1 MKGEKKLLINGLL
14 CSLVLI
20 TRWTQMPRTETP
32 YSVCDKK
39 RKQRGHTMQA
49 NTTQINGAKTIPIS
63 KQQTIILYTT
73 IGTDILAFKFN
84 E

>member
-1 MKGEKKLLINGLL
+1 
-14 CSLVLI
+14 
-20 TRWTQMPRTETP
+20 
-32 YSVCDKK
+32 
-39 RKQRGHTMQA
+39 MQA

>member
-1 MKGEKKLLINGLL
+1 ML
-14 CSLVLI
+14 S
-20 TRWTQMPRTETP
+20 TETP
-32 YSVCDKK
+32 FSVCDKK

-73 IGTDILAFKFN
+73 IGTDILAFKFS